1 MIDSKIME
9 TTKSIL
15 KDFGN
20 TYFSDKGTLKRN
32 KVIEDL
38 DAYTPMLMKALLAN
52 QLIHDTYT
60 ESIVIDD
67 KSVELFKLNQFIE
80 MFTYKEYWQDSYT
93 KFENK
98 IGLTAG
104 GKFIDETA
112 DVVLDFPFKD
122 SVLKAGMTKEDQKD
136 TDEPFLHETIAKAE
150 IDQLLEPKIFV
161 NATKYDQENLGG
173 ASTDRFDDDNL
184 IIKGNN
190 LIALHS
196 LKRLYNGKINL
207 IYLDPP
213 YNTGT
218 DSFAYNDKFNHS
230 AWLTFMKNRLEIA
243 RELLTDDGYIFIQTD
258 DNEQAYLKI
267 LMDSI
272 FGKNQYVN
280 TISVLFKNIAG
291 ASGGGEDKRLKKN
304 IEYLTVYAKNRDF
317 SKPFNAVYQYKKIS
331 QLVQEMRDENVS
343 WKYTSVLIN
352 AGIERYVGSTF
363 DGAGNEIKLYKQE
376 NPTIKSINYL
386 MKEEGITEEEA
397 YDKYGKLAFQTAL
410 PQSSIRPRVM
420 DKWRELGLNSNELM
434 SIRYFP
440 RTGKNKGKEYQQFY
454 KGDSFRLF
462 AWLKDVSEEI
472 EGTLYKKD
480 ILGTFWNFVGETK
493 NVNKEGQVEFP
504 NGKKPERLLGKIIE
518 MATEPNNVVLD
529 FFGGSG
535 STIAAALKSGRKFI
549 SIEQLDNQIYLQIE
563 RLNNV
568 ISGSDNNGMSS
579 DVNWQGGGSFVY
591 AELMEKNQGYLKDVQ
606 QAETTKQLE
615 DVVHRMIEGGADFDF
630 RVDVEK
636 VLQDPEYQTMS
647 LADKKQLIVKVIDK
661 NQLYYA
667 YSDMDDRDVQE
678 LMSESDIAFN
688 KSFYGERD
696 L

>member
-20 TYFSDKGTLKRN
+20 TYFSDKGTLNRN

-122 SVLKAGMTKEDQKD
+122 TVLKAGMTKEDQKD

-161 NATKYDQENLGG
+161 NATKYDQKNLDG
-173 ASTDRFDDDNL
+173 ASTDSLDDNNL

-196 LKRLYNGKINL
+196 LHNIYAGKVQL

-213 YNTGT
+213 YNTGK
-218 DSFAYNDKFNHS
+218 DGFAYNDKYNRS
-230 AWLTFMKNRLEIA
+230 SWLTFMFNRLEIA
-243 RELLTDDGYIFIQTD
+243 KKLLSEDGSIFINID
-258 DNEQAYLKI
+258 YHEVHYLKV

-272 FGKNQYVN
+272 FGEQY
-280 TISVLFKNIAG
+280 FKNNIVWNYTGPSGSNKFLPRKHDDILYYGKSENTKYHIQFIKHKSGIHNSGQVFGNKDSSESYKSETEAKGKKLEDWWDDIYSTDRYRKELLNFSGQKPEKLIQRIINIA
-291 ASGGGEDKRLKKN
+291 
-304 IEYLTVYAKNRDF
+304 T
-317 SKPFNAVYQYKKIS
+317 
-331 QLVQEMRDENVS
+331 DEN
-343 WKYTSVLIN
+343 
-352 AGIERYVGSTF
+352 
-363 DGAGNEIKLYKQE
+363 
-376 NPTIKSINYL
+376 
-386 MKEEGITEEEA
+386 
-397 YDKYGKLAFQTAL
+397 
-410 PQSSIRPRVM
+410 
-420 DKWRELGLNSNELM
+420 
-434 SIRYFP
+434 
-440 RTGKNKGKEYQQFY
+440 
-454 KGDSFRLF
+454 
-462 AWLKDVSEEI
+462 
-472 EGTLYKKD
+472 D
-480 ILGTFWNFVGETK
+480 I
-493 NVNKEGQVEFP
+493 
-504 NGKKPERLLGKIIE
+504 
-518 MATEPNNVVLD
+518 VLD
-529 FFGGSG
+529 FFMG
-535 STIAAALKSGRKFI
+535 TATTQAVAMKMNRRFI
-549 SIEQLDNQIYLQIE
+549 GIEQMDYIKTVSVE
-563 RLNNV
+563 RLKKV
-568 ISGSDNNGMSS
+568 IAGEQGGISK

-606 QAETTKQLE
+606 QAETTKELE
-615 DVVHRMIEGGADFDF
+615 DVVQRMIEGGADFDF

-636 VLQDPEYQTMS
+636 VLQDPEYQAMV
-647 LADKKQLIVKVIDK
+647 LPDKKQLIVKVIDK

-678 LMSESDIAFN
+678 LMSDSDIAFN

>member
-9 TTKSIL
+9 ATKSIL
-15 KDFGN
+15 KKFGN

-38 DAYTPMLMKALLAN
+38 DAYTPMLMKSLLAN

-67 KSVELFKLNQFIE
+67 KSVEIFKLNQFIE

-122 SVLKAGMTKEDQKD
+122 TVLKAGMTKEDQKD
-136 TDEPFLHETIAKAE
+136 ADEPFLHETIAKAE

-161 NATKYDQENLGG
+161 NATKYDQENLDG
-173 ASTDRFDDDNL
+173 APVDNFEDNNL

-196 LKRLYNGKINL
+196 LKQQYAGKVKL
-207 IYLDPP
+207 IYLDVP
-213 YNTGT
+213 YNTGN
-218 DSFAYNDKFNHS
+218 DSFGYNDKFNHS
-230 AWLTFMKNRLEIA
+230 AWLTFLKNRLEISYELLSDSGSIFVQLDDHEVKYLGVLLDEIFGRDNFVELITIVNNPRGRDYGGIA
-243 RELLTDDGYIFIQTD
+243 NMHEFLFAYKKSPNTVLNPIVDSQKKFPYKDKFGPYEIRELRNRNTAFNSDNRPNLFYPIFADPNSADENNFYEVSEIESEQFSIEILPKKSSGIQTVWRW
-258 DNEQAYLKI
+258 
-267 LMDSI
+267 
-272 FGKNQYVN
+272 GK
-280 TISVLFKNIAG
+280 
-291 ASGGGEDKRLKKN
+291 
-304 IEYLTVYAKNRDF
+304 AKLSD
-317 SKPFNAVYQYKKIS
+317 
-331 QLVQEMRDENVS
+331 
-343 WKYTSVLIN
+343 
-352 AGIERYVGSTF
+352 
-363 DGAGNEIKLYKQE
+363 
-376 NPTIKSINYL
+376 
-386 MKEEGITEEEA
+386 
-397 YDKYGKLAFQTAL
+397 
-410 PQSSIRPRVM
+410 
-420 DKWRELGLNSNELM
+420 
-434 SIRYFP
+434 
-440 RTGKNKGKEYQQFY
+440 NKGKNVVARPMKDGGWSIQEKYRKNTVMARSVWWDKEVNSERGTIHLKELLGGKF
-454 KGDSFRLF
+454 F
-462 AWLKDVSEEI
+462 AFPKP
-472 EGTLYKKD
+472 EGTLK
-480 ILGTFWNFVGETK
+480 
-493 NVNKEGQVEFP
+493 
-504 NGKKPERLLGKIIE
+504 RIIE
-518 MATEPNNVVLD
+518 IATNKDDLVLD
-529 FFGGSG
+529 FFMGSA
-535 STIAAALKSGRKFI
+535 TTQAVAMKMNRRFI
-549 SIEQLDNQIYLQIE
+549 GIEQMDYIKTVSVE
-563 RLNNV
+563 RLKKV
-568 ISGSDNNGMSS
+568 IAGEQGGISK

-606 QAETTKQLE
+606 HAETTQQLE

-636 VLQDPEYQTMS
+636 VMQDPEYQAMS
-647 LADKKQLIVKVIDK
+647 LADKKQLMVKVIDK

-667 YSDMDDRDVQE
+667 YSDMEDRDVQE

>member
-15 KDFGN
+15 KEFGN

-38 DAYTPMLMKALLAN
+38 DAYTPILMKALLAN

-60 ESIVIDD
+60 ESVVIDD
-67 KSVELFKLNQFIE
+67 KSVEIFKLNQFIE

-122 SVLKAGMTKEDQKD
+122 TVLKAGMTKEDQKD
-136 TDEPFLHETIAKAE
+136 ADEPFLHETIAKAE

-161 NATKYDQENLGG
+161 NATKYDQENLDG
-173 ASTDRFDDDNL
+173 APVDNFEDNNL

-196 LKRLYNGKINL
+196 LKQRYLGKVKM

-213 YNTGT
+213 YYFDETKPA
-218 DSFAYNDKFNHS
+218 DAFKYNSNFKLS
-230 AWLTFMKNRLEIA
+230 TWLIFMKNRLEIA
-243 RELLTDDGYIFIQTD
+243 NELLTDGGVIFISMGED
-258 DNEQAYLKI
+258 GQAHLKL
-267 LMDSI
+267 LMDNI
-272 FGKNQYVN
+272 FGRSNFVQTFIWRNTDNADSLGKKSRSSVEYVHAYEKNKDSSVRWIGKKTENGDAPLLN
-280 TISVLFKNIAG
+280 TGNPVGTLTFKPGII
-291 ASGGGEDKRLKKN
+291 R
-304 IEYLTVYAKNRDF
+304 F
-317 SKPFNAVYQYKKIS
+317 KIS
-331 QLVQEMRDENVS
+331 DGIYPAG
-343 WKYTSVLIN
+343 KYESLEALTDIIV
-352 AGIERYVGSTF
+352 E
-363 DGAGNEIKLYKQE
+363 DGKNSNEIKLRGTFKWGQKNLNNE
-376 NPTIKSINYL
+376 VAKGGDFIIKS
-386 MKEEGITEEEA
+386 
-397 YDKYGKLAFQTAL
+397 DKF
-410 PQSSIRPRVM
+410 
-420 DKWRELGLNSNELM
+420 
-434 SIRYFP
+434 SIRYQKAEGSTMAPEKFVDGP
-440 RTGKNKGKEYQQFY
+440 YLSKIFGVGSNEDAK
-454 KGDSFRLF
+454 SH
-462 AWLKDVSEEI
+462 I
-472 EGTLYKKD
+472 GTLGLD
-480 ILGTFWNFVGETK
+480 FSFS
-493 NVNKEGQVEFP
+493 
-504 NGKKPERLLGKIIE
+504 KPESLIAYFIRAVTQENDIV
-518 MATEPNNVVLD
+518 MD
-529 FFGGSG
+529 FFMGSG
-535 STIAAALKSGRKFI
+535 TTQAAALKMNRRFI
-549 SIEQLDNQIYLQIE
+549 GVEQLDYISDGVE
-563 RLNNV
+563 RLNKALEGEQGG
-568 ISGSDNNGMSS
+568 ISK

-647 LADKKQLIVKVIDK
+647 LADKKQLMVKVIDK

-667 YSDMDDRDVQE
+667 YSDMEDRDVQE
-678 LMSESDIAFN
+678 LMSESDITFN

>member
-15 KDFGN
+15 KEFGD

-60 ESIVIDD
+60 ESVVIDD
-67 KSVELFKLNQFIE
+67 KSVEIFKLNQFIE

-122 SVLKAGMTKEDQKD
+122 TVLKAGMTKEDQKD
-136 TDEPFLHETIAKAE
+136 ADEPFLHETIAKAE

-161 NATKYDQENLGG
+161 NATKYDQNGEHKTSNY
-173 ASTDRFDDDNL
+173 SNHDNL

-196 LKRLYNGKINL
+196 LKERYAGKINL

-218 DSFAYNDKFNHS
+218 DSFAYNDRFNQS
-230 AWLTFMKNRLEIA
+230 AWLTFMKNRLNIA
-243 RELLTDDGYIFIQTD
+243 RDLLTEDGYIFIQTD

-267 LMDSI
+267 LMDTI

-304 IEYLTVYAKNRDF
+304 IEYITIYSKNREL
-317 SKPFNAVYQYKKIS
+317 SRPFNSVYQYKKVS
-331 QLVQEMRDENVS
+331 QLVQEMREAGVS
-343 WKYTSVLIN
+343 WKYTSILVD
-352 AGIERYVGSTF
+352 AGIEKYIGSTI
-363 DGAGNEIKLYKQE
+363 DGGGNEIKLYKRE
-376 NPTIKSINYL
+376 HPIIKSINAL
-386 MKEEGITEEEA
+386 MKEEGLTEEQA
-397 YDKYGKLAFQTAL
+397 YDKYGKFAFQTAM

-420 DKWRELGLNSNELM
+420 EKWRNLGLNSNELM
-434 SIRYFP
+434 SIRYVP
-440 RTGKNKGKEYQQFY
+440 RTGKNKGQEYQQFY

-472 EGTLYKKD
+472 DGTLYKKD
-480 ILGTFWNFVGETK
+480 VLGTFWNFVGETK

-504 NGKKPERLLGKIIE
+504 NGKKPERLIGRIIE
-518 MATEPNNVVLD
+518 MATEPNNLVLD

-535 STIAAALKSGRKFI
+535 STAAATLKSGRRFI
-549 SIEQLDNQIYLQIE
+549 SIEQMDSQIYLQLK

-568 ISGSDNNGMSS
+568 MSGSDNSGLSS
-579 DVNWQGGGSFVY
+579 DVDWHGGGSFVY

-606 QAETTKQLE
+606 HAETTKQLE
-615 DVVHRMIEGGADFDF
+615 NVVNRMIAGGADFDF

-636 VLQDPEYQTMS
+636 VMRDPEYQAMS
-647 LADKKQLIVKVIDK
+647 LADKKQLMVKVIDK

-667 YSDMDDRDVQE
+667 YSDMEDLDVQE

>member
-15 KDFGN
+15 KEFGN

-60 ESIVIDD
+60 ESVVIDD
-67 KSVELFKLNQFIE
+67 KSVEIFKLNQFIE

-122 SVLKAGMTKEDQKD
+122 TVLKAGMTKEDQKD
-136 TDEPFLHETIAKAE
+136 ADEPFLHETIAKAE

-161 NATKYDQENLGG
+161 NATKYDQENLDGT
-173 ASTDRFDDDNL
+173 SVDNFDDDNL

-196 LKRLYNGKINL
+196 LKERYAGKVKL

-213 YNTGT
+213 YNTRG
-218 DSFAYNDKFNHS
+218 DSFLYNDRFS
-230 AWLTFMKNRLEIA
+230 ETSWLTFIKNRLEIA
-243 RELLTDDGYIFIQTD
+243 YSLLSNDGIIFIQSD
-258 DNEQAYLKI
+258 DNEQAYLK
-267 LMDSI
+267 LLTANI
-272 FGKNQYVN
+272 FGNDNFVATIPVISNLKGNQDQYG
-280 TISVLFKNIAG
+280 FAG
-291 ASGGGEDKRLKKN
+291 TH
-304 IEYLTVYAKNRDF
+304 EYLTVFTKD
-317 SKPFNAVYQYKKIS
+317 KKITQFNNLIIDDEELNDWLEDEVGYYKKGANLKATGVNAPRNKRPNLYFPVYIQPDTLSIS
-331 QLVQEMRDENVS
+331 LKEKQGYINVLPITDGQDMS
-343 WKYTSVLIN
+343 WRWQKDTMQRLIN
-352 AGIERYVGSTF
+352 DIIVIP
-363 DGAGNEIKLYKQE
+363 N
-376 NPTIKSINYL
+376 
-386 MKEEGITEEEA
+386 
-397 YDKYGKLAFQTAL
+397 DKGF
-410 PQSSIRPRVM
+410 S
-420 DKWRELGLNSNELM
+420 
-434 SIRYFP
+434 
-440 RTGKNKGKEYQQFY
+440 
-454 KGDSFRLF
+454 
-462 AWLKDVSEEI
+462 
-472 EGTLYKKD
+472 LYKKQRPELGDLPSKKPKSIFYKPEYSSGNGTNQIKKLFNNKIFSFPKPEQLISD
-480 ILGTFWNFVGETK
+480 ILQIGSNENDT
-493 NVNKEGQVEFP
+493 
-504 NGKKPERLLGKIIE
+504 I
-518 MATEPNNVVLD
+518 LD
-529 FFGGSG
+529 FFMGSA
-535 STIAAALKSGRKFI
+535 TTQAVAMKMNRRFI
-549 SIEQLDNQIYLQIE
+549 GIEQMDYIKTVSIE
-563 RLNNV
+563 RLKKV
-568 ISGSDNNGMSS
+568 IAGEQGGISK

-606 QAETTKQLE
+606 HAETTKQLE
-615 DVVHRMIEGGADFDF
+615 NVVNRMIAGGADFDF

-636 VLQDPEYQTMS
+636 VMQDPEYQAMS
-647 LADKKQLIVKVIDK
+647 LADKKQLMVKVIDK

-667 YSDMDDRDVQE
+667 YSDMEDRDVQE

>member
-1 MIDSKIME
+1 ME

-67 KSVELFKLNQFIE
+67 NSVEIFKLNQFIE

-104 GKFIDETA
+104 SKFIDETA

-122 SVLKAGMTKEDQKD
+122 TVLKAGMTKEDQKD
-136 TDEPFLHETIAKAE
+136 ADEPFLHETIAKTE
-150 IDQLLEPKIFV
+150 IDELLEPKIFV
-161 NATKYDQENLGG
+161 NATKYDQEHLDGETVDGFN
-173 ASTDRFDDDNL
+173 DENL

-196 LKRLYNGKINL
+196 LKELYAGKVKF

-213 YNTGT
+213 YNTGN
-218 DSFAYNDKFNHS
+218 DGFNYNDKFNHS
-230 AWLTFMKNRLEIA
+230 SWLTFITNRLVIA
-243 RELLTDDGYIFIQTD
+243 KELLKRDGVIVVQAD

-267 LMDSI
+267 LMDEI
-272 FGKNQYVN
+272 FGVENFQG
-280 TISVLFKNIAG
+280 TIINIVKTEGRRYGNIAKSHEYG
-291 ASGGGEDKRLKKN
+291 LVYSADFEHVNMYEMEITGKKFQYKDKNGGFDIKDIRNQNTAAFNSSNRPNLRYPFYVDEDTKNEYGFMKVSTEPFEKSTEVWATTVEGRESVWRWGKSKARENLEVLVARKSGDGTIRIYQKKYSSTTMPKSFWNETAFLSITGTHELDKMFSGKIFSFPKPEGYLKRM
-304 IEYLTVYAKNRDF
+304 IEIS
-317 SKPFNAVYQYKKIS
+317 SKPND
-331 QLVQEMRDENVS
+331 L
-343 WKYTSVLIN
+343 
-352 AGIERYVGSTF
+352 
-363 DGAGNEIKLYKQE
+363 
-376 NPTIKSINYL
+376 
-386 MKEEGITEEEA
+386 
-397 YDKYGKLAFQTAL
+397 
-410 PQSSIRPRVM
+410 
-420 DKWRELGLNSNELM
+420 
-434 SIRYFP
+434 
-440 RTGKNKGKEYQQFY
+440 
-454 KGDSFRLF
+454 
-462 AWLKDVSEEI
+462 
-472 EGTLYKKD
+472 
-480 ILGTFWNFVGETK
+480 
-493 NVNKEGQVEFP
+493 
-504 NGKKPERLLGKIIE
+504 
-518 MATEPNNVVLD
+518 VLD
-529 FFGGSG
+529 FFMGSA
-535 STIAAALKSGRKFI
+535 TTQAVAMKMNRRFI
-549 SIEQLDNQIYLQIE
+549 GIEQLDYIKTVSVE
-563 RLNNV
+563 RLKKV
-568 ISGSDNNGMSS
+568 IAGEQGGISK

-615 DVVHRMIEGGADFDF
+615 DVVNRMIEGGADFDF

-636 VLQDPEYQTMS
+636 VLQDPEYQAMA
-647 LADKKQLIVKVIDK
+647 LDDKKQLMVKVIDK

-667 YSDMDDRDVQE
+667 YSEMEDRDVQD

>member
-1 MIDSKIME
+1 MLDSKIME

-67 KSVELFKLNQFIE
+67 KSVEVFKLNQFIE

-122 SVLKAGMTKEDQKD
+122 TVLKAGMTKEDQKD
-136 TDEPFLHETIAKAE
+136 TDEPFLHETIAKTE

-161 NATKYDQENLGG
+161 NATKYDQENLYGEPV
-173 ASTDRFDDDNL
+173 DNFEDNNL

-196 LKRLYNGKINL
+196 LKQRYLGKVKM

-213 YNTGT
+213 YYFDETKPA
-218 DSFAYNDKFNHS
+218 DAFKYNSNFKLS
-230 AWLTFMKNRLEIA
+230 TWLIFMKNRLEIA
-243 RELLTDDGYIFIQTD
+243 NELLTDGGVIFISMGED
-258 DNEQAYLKI
+258 GQAHLKL
-267 LMDSI
+267 LMDNI
-272 FGKNQYVN
+272 FGRSNFVQTFIWRNTDNADSLGKKSRSSVEYVHAYEKNKDSSVRWIGKKTENGDAPLLN
-280 TISVLFKNIAG
+280 TGNPVGTLTFKPGII
-291 ASGGGEDKRLKKN
+291 R
-304 IEYLTVYAKNRDF
+304 F
-317 SKPFNAVYQYKKIS
+317 KIS
-331 QLVQEMRDENVS
+331 DGIYPAG
-343 WKYTSVLIN
+343 KYESLEALTDIIV
-352 AGIERYVGSTF
+352 E
-363 DGAGNEIKLYKQE
+363 DGKNSNEIKLRGTFKWGQKNLNNE
-376 NPTIKSINYL
+376 VAKGGDFIIKS
-386 MKEEGITEEEA
+386 
-397 YDKYGKLAFQTAL
+397 DKF
-410 PQSSIRPRVM
+410 
-420 DKWRELGLNSNELM
+420 
-434 SIRYFP
+434 SIRYQKAEGSIMAPEKFVDGP
-440 RTGKNKGKEYQQFY
+440 YLSKIFGVGSNEDAK
-454 KGDSFRLF
+454 SH
-462 AWLKDVSEEI
+462 I
-472 EGTLYKKD
+472 GTLGLD
-480 ILGTFWNFVGETK
+480 FSFS
-493 NVNKEGQVEFP
+493 
-504 NGKKPERLLGKIIE
+504 KPESLIAYFIRAVTQENDIV
-518 MATEPNNVVLD
+518 MD
-529 FFGGSG
+529 FFMGAG
-535 STIAAALKSGRKFI
+535 TTQAAALKMNRRFI
-549 SIEQLDNQIYLQIE
+549 GIEQMDYIKTVSVE
-563 RLNNV
+563 RLKKV
-568 ISGSDNNGMSS
+568 IAGEQGGISK

-606 QAETTKQLE
+606 QAETTKQLDE
-615 DVVHRMIEGGADFDF
+615 VVNRMIAGGADFDF

-636 VLQDPEYQTMS
+636 VLQDPEYQAMV

-667 YSDMDDRDVQE
+667 YSDMDDHNVQE
-678 LMSESDIAFN
+678 LMSDSDIAFN

>member
-15 KDFGN
+15 KEFGN

-60 ESIVIDD
+60 ESIVVEE
-67 KSVELFKLNQFIE
+67 KSVEIFKLNQFIE

-98 IGLTAG
+98 IGLTTG
-104 GKFIDETA
+104 GKFIDESA

-122 SVLKAGMTKEDQKD
+122 TVLKAGMTKEDQKD

-161 NATKYDQENLGG
+161 NATKYDQENLDGIPVD
-173 ASTDRFDDDNL
+173 TFDDENL

-190 LIALHS
+190 LVVLSS
-196 LKRLYNGKINL
+196 LQKNYAGKVNL

-213 YNTGT
+213 FNTEN
-218 DSFAYNDKFNHS
+218 DSFQYNDRFTRS
-230 AWLTFMKNRLEIA
+230 AWLTFMKNRLEVA
-243 RELLTDDGYIFIQTD
+243 RDLLSDNGSIFVQLDEHESHYLKVLMDQIFGEENFMNEIIWRYRTYVGQVKDYFPKKHDVIFWYKKKNRPSFNVTNVGNFEDTPDFKRWREYLNENGEIIYPNYPETDSRFL
-258 DNEQAYLKI
+258 AYLK
-267 LMDSI
+267 
-272 FGKNQYVN
+272 KYVKQYGDPKPGDIIYRNRGYIVDDVWED
-280 TISVLFKNIAG
+280 IIAL
-291 ASGGGEDKRLKKN
+291 D
-304 IEYLTVYAKNRDF
+304 AKNKTERIEEF
-317 SKPFNAVYQYKKIS
+317 S
-331 QLVQEMRDENVS
+331 
-343 WKYTSVLIN
+343 
-352 AGIERYVGSTF
+352 GS
-363 DGAGNEIKLYKQE
+363 
-376 NPTIKSINYL
+376 
-386 MKEEGITEEEA
+386 
-397 YDKYGKLAFQTAL
+397 
-410 PQSSIRPRVM
+410 
-420 DKWRELGLNSNELM
+420 
-434 SIRYFP
+434 
-440 RTGKNKGKEYQQFY
+440 
-454 KGDSFRLF
+454 
-462 AWLKDVSEEI
+462 
-472 EGTLYKKD
+472 
-480 ILGTFWNFVGETK
+480 
-493 NVNKEGQVEFP
+493 GQ
-504 NGKKPERLLGKIIE
+504 KPEALMQRIISSV
-518 MATEPNNVVLD
+518 TKPGDLVLD

-535 STIAAALKSGRKFI
+535 TTAATAWKMGRRFI
-549 SIEQLDNQIYLQIE
+549 SIEQIDNQIE
-563 RLNNV
+563 VEMKRFDAV
-568 ISGSDNNGMSS
+568 IKSDQGGISK

-606 QAETTKQLE
+606 HAETTKQLE
-615 DVVHRMIEGGADFDF
+615 DVVNRMIEGGADLDF

-636 VLQDPEYQTMS
+636 VMQDPEYQTMS
-647 LADKKQLIVKVIDK
+647 LADKKQLMVKVIDK

-667 YSDMDDRDVQE
+667 YSEMEDRDVQE

>member
-1 MIDSKIME
+1 MIDSKVME

-60 ESIVIDD
+60 ESILIDD

-122 SVLKAGMTKEDQKD
+122 TVLKAGMTKEDQKD
-136 TDEPFLHETIAKAE
+136 ADEPFLHETIAKAE

-161 NATKYDQENLGG
+161 NATKYDQENLDG
-173 ASTDRFDDDNL
+173 APVDTFEDNNL

-190 LIALHS
+190 LIALNS
-196 LKRLYNGKINL
+196 LKKRYTGCVKL
-207 IYLDPP
+207 IYLDVP
-213 YNTGT
+213 YFFKKTISE
-218 DSFAYNDKFNHS
+218 DAFKYNSNFHLS
-230 AWLTFMKNRLEIA
+230 AWLTFLKNRLEIA
-243 RELLTDDGYIFIQTD
+243 KELLSEKGSIWINISEDGMH
-258 DNEQAYLKI
+258 YLKI
-267 LMDSI
+267 LADSVFTNDKFVGTI
-272 FGKNQYVN
+272 PRKTRNGKSDVPYNLSQDFDWILVYTAGFENDEIIGRQVKRQYLETEDFPN
-280 TISVLFKNIAG
+280 RPWRKADITKQTTI
-291 ASGGGEDKRLKKN
+291 
-304 IEYLTVYAKNRDF
+304 
-317 SKPFNAVYQYKKIS
+317 Q
-331 QLVQEMRDENVS
+331 Q
-343 WKYTSVLIN
+343 
-352 AGIERYVGSTF
+352 
-363 DGAGNEIKLYKQE
+363 
-376 NPTIKSINYL
+376 
-386 MKEEGITEEEA
+386 
-397 YDKYGKLAFQTAL
+397 
-410 PQSSIRPRVM
+410 RP
-420 DKWRELGLNSNELM
+420 NSNFTM
-434 SIRYFP
+434 INP
-440 RTGKNKGKEYQQFY
+440 KTGKEYPVNPKRSWAVAKDTFQEWYENGGIGFPDDY
-454 KGDSFRLF
+454 DFMSGDRPFRRIFKDEDDDKNKSSAVYSDFL
-462 AWLKDVSEEI
+462 LK
-472 EGTLYKKD
+472 LYSGK
-480 ILGTFWNFVGETK
+480 T
-493 NVNKEGQVEFP
+493 VNKLGNDQIDNLFERNDFDYA
-504 NGKKPERLLGKIIE
+504 KPEELLSEIMKVTT
-518 MATEPNNVVLD
+518 TEHDMVLD
-529 FFGGSG
+529 FFMGSA
-535 STIAAALKSGRKFI
+535 TTQAVAMKMKRRFI
-549 SIEQLDNQIYLQIE
+549 GIEQMDYIKTVSVE
-563 RLNNV
+563 RLKKV
-568 ISGSDNNGMSS
+568 IAGEQGGISK

-615 DVVHRMIEGGADFDF
+615 DVVNRMIEGGADFDF

-636 VLQDPEYQTMS
+636 VLQNPEYQAMS

-667 YSDMDDRDVQE
+667 YSDMDDYNVQE
-678 LMSESDIAFN
+678 LMADSDIAFN

-696 L
+696 M

>member
-122 SVLKAGMTKEDQKD
+122 TVLKAGMTKEDQKD
-136 TDEPFLHETIAKAE
+136 ADEPFLHETIAKAE

-161 NATKYDQENLGG
+161 NATKYDQENLNGV
-173 ASTDRFDDDNL
+173 STDNFDNDNL

-196 LKRLYNGKINL
+196 LKNRYAGTVKSIF
-207 IYLDPP
+207 IDPP
-213 YNTGT
+213 YFFETT
-218 DSFAYNDKFNHS
+218 KPADTYTYNSNFKLS
-230 AWLTFMKNRLEIA
+230 GWLTFVQNRIKIA
-243 RELLTDDGYIFIQTD
+243 HELLAENGTLFLTMSDEGAHYI
-258 DNEQAYLKI
+258 KI

-272 FGKNQYVN
+272 FNSQNFIADVTWESRKSISSDALISIN
-280 TISVLFKNIAG
+280 TNHVL
-291 ASGGGEDKRLKKN
+291 
-304 IEYLTVYAKNRDF
+304 VYAKNLSQIRKNDFRLALDIDTFKNDDEDGRGKYRLEPFDAPNFRANLQYEIITPSGRHVLPANGRHWRTEKSTYEKLLSENKIYFGKDGNAKPSLKAYYSEVAEAGKGKTASTIWRDNNSIIWDDAGTNTKATQHQVELF
-317 SKPFNAVYQYKKIS
+317 S
-331 QLVQEMRDENVS
+331 ENVF
-343 WKYTSVLIN
+343 T
-352 AGIERYVGSTF
+352 
-363 DGAGNEIKLYKQE
+363 
-376 NPTIKSINYL
+376 NP
-386 MKEEGITEEEA
+386 
-397 YDKYGKLAFQTAL
+397 
-410 PQSSIRPRVM
+410 
-420 DKWRELGLNSNELM
+420 
-434 SIRYFP
+434 
-440 RTGKNKGKEYQQFY
+440 
-454 KGDSFRLF
+454 
-462 AWLKDVSEEI
+462 
-472 EGTLYKKD
+472 
-480 ILGTFWNFVGETK
+480 
-493 NVNKEGQVEFP
+493 
-504 NGKKPERLLGKIIE
+504 KPEQLIKRILEISTNENDL
-518 MATEPNNVVLD
+518 VLD
-529 FFGGSG
+529 FFMGSA
-535 STIAAALKSGRKFI
+535 TTQAVAMKMNRRFI
-549 SIEQLDNQIYLQIE
+549 GIEQMDYIKTVSVE
-563 RLNNV
+563 RLKKV
-568 ISGSDNNGMSS
+568 IAGEQGGISK

-606 QAETTKQLE
+606 QAETTKELE

-636 VLQDPEYQTMS
+636 VLQDPEYQAMV

-678 LMSESDIAFN
+678 LMSDSDIAFN

>member
-15 KDFGN
+15 KEFGN

-38 DAYTPMLMKALLAN
+38 DAYTPILMKALLAN

-60 ESIVIDD
+60 ESVVIDD
-67 KSVELFKLNQFIE
+67 KSVEIFKLNQFIE

-122 SVLKAGMTKEDQKD
+122 TVLKAGMTKEDQKD
-136 TDEPFLHETIAKAE
+136 ADEPFLHETIAKAE

-161 NATKYDQENLGG
+161 NATKYDQENLDG
-173 ASTDRFDDDNL
+173 APVDNFEDNNL

-196 LKRLYNGKINL
+196 LKQRYLGKVKM

-213 YNTGT
+213 YYFDETKPA
-218 DSFAYNDKFNHS
+218 DAFKYNSNFKLS
-230 AWLTFMKNRLEIA
+230 TWLIFMKNRLEIA
-243 RELLTDDGYIFIQTD
+243 NELLTDGGVIFISMGED
-258 DNEQAYLKI
+258 GQAHLKL
-267 LMDSI
+267 LMDNI
-272 FGKNQYVN
+272 FGRSNFVQTFIWRNTDNADSLGKKSRSSVEYVHAYEKNKDSSVRWIGKKTENGDAPLLN
-280 TISVLFKNIAG
+280 TGNPVGTLTFKPGII
-291 ASGGGEDKRLKKN
+291 R
-304 IEYLTVYAKNRDF
+304 F
-317 SKPFNAVYQYKKIS
+317 KIS
-331 QLVQEMRDENVS
+331 DGIYPAG
-343 WKYTSVLIN
+343 KYESLEALTDIIV
-352 AGIERYVGSTF
+352 E
-363 DGAGNEIKLYKQE
+363 DGKNSNEIKLRGTFKWGQKNLNNE
-376 NPTIKSINYL
+376 VAKGGDFIIKS
-386 MKEEGITEEEA
+386 
-397 YDKYGKLAFQTAL
+397 DKF
-410 PQSSIRPRVM
+410 
-420 DKWRELGLNSNELM
+420 
-434 SIRYFP
+434 SIRYQKAEGSTMAPEKFVDGP
-440 RTGKNKGKEYQQFY
+440 YLSKIFGVGSNEDAK
-454 KGDSFRLF
+454 SH
-462 AWLKDVSEEI
+462 I
-472 EGTLYKKD
+472 GTLGLD
-480 ILGTFWNFVGETK
+480 FSFS
-493 NVNKEGQVEFP
+493 
-504 NGKKPERLLGKIIE
+504 KPESLIAYFIRAVTQENDIV
-518 MATEPNNVVLD
+518 MD
-529 FFGGSG
+529 FFMGSG
-535 STIAAALKSGRKFI
+535 TTQAAALKMNRRFI
-549 SIEQLDNQIYLQIE
+549 GVEQLDYISDGVE
-563 RLNNV
+563 RLNKALEGEQGG
-568 ISGSDNNGMSS
+568 ISK

-636 VLQDPEYQTMS
+636 VMQDPEYQTMS
-647 LADKKQLIVKVIDK
+647 LADKKQLMVKVIDK

-667 YSDMDDRDVQE
+667 YSDMEDRDVQE

>member
-60 ESIVIDD
+60 ESIVIND

-122 SVLKAGMTKEDQKD
+122 TVLKAGMTKEDQQEA
-136 TDEPFLHETIAKAE
+136 DEPFLHETIAKAE

-161 NATKYDQENLGG
+161 NATKYDQENLSG
-173 ASTDRFDDDNL
+173 ASTDKFDDDNL

-190 LIALHS
+190 LIALNS
-196 LKRLYNGKINL
+196 LKNNYAGKIKL

-213 YNTGT
+213 YNTGS
-218 DSFAYNDKFNHS
+218 DSFDYNDDFNKS
-230 AWLTFMKNRLEIA
+230 AWMTFMKNRLEIA
-243 RELLTDDGYIFIQTD
+243 KILLSEQGVIFVSIDRNQFAELKVLMDEIFNNQYLGTIINLSTPNGRDYGSFAQTHDYIHVFSKKIQSAKTYSLDISEDKFKQEDDISKYYFHPLFNSNSAFDNINRPNLFYPFYASEDGDLSLVKDAQHEVEIYPPKSQTD
-258 DNEQAYLKI
+258 GTQFVWRWGREKALKNMATELVAQKKADGTWRVAQKMRPQKQIPRTVWQDPAYSNRRGTEEIQALFGEKIFSFPKPENLLKKIIEISTKEGDILLDFHMGSATTQAVAMKMNRRFIGIEQ
-267 LMDSI
+267 MDYI
-272 FGKNQYVN
+272 KTV
-280 TISVLFKNIAG
+280 SV
-291 ASGGGEDKRLKKN
+291 ERLKKV
-304 IEYLTVYAKNRDF
+304 IAGEQGGI
-317 SKPFNAVYQYKKIS
+317 SK
-331 QLVQEMRDENVS
+331 
-343 WKYTSVLIN
+343 
-352 AGIERYVGSTF
+352 
-363 DGAGNEIKLYKQE
+363 
-376 NPTIKSINYL
+376 
-386 MKEEGITEEEA
+386 
-397 YDKYGKLAFQTAL
+397 
-410 PQSSIRPRVM
+410 
-420 DKWRELGLNSNELM
+420 
-434 SIRYFP
+434 
-440 RTGKNKGKEYQQFY
+440 
-454 KGDSFRLF
+454 
-462 AWLKDVSEEI
+462 
-472 EGTLYKKD
+472 
-480 ILGTFWNFVGETK
+480 
-493 NVNKEGQVEFP
+493 
-504 NGKKPERLLGKIIE
+504 
-518 MATEPNNVVLD
+518 
-529 FFGGSG
+529 
-535 STIAAALKSGRKFI
+535 
-549 SIEQLDNQIYLQIE
+549 
-563 RLNNV
+563 
-568 ISGSDNNGMSS
+568 

-615 DVVHRMIEGGADFDF
+615 DVVNRMIEGGADFDF

-636 VLQDPEYQTMS
+636 VLQDPEYQSMA

-667 YSDMDDRDVQE
+667 YSDMDDHNVQE
-678 LMSESDIAFN
+678 LMSDSDIAFN

>member
-67 KSVELFKLNQFIE
+67 NSVEIFKLNQFIE

-104 GKFIDETA
+104 GKFIDESA

-122 SVLKAGMTKEDQKD
+122 TVLKAGMTKEDQKD
-136 TDEPFLHETIAKAE
+136 ADEPFLHETIAKAE

-161 NATKYDQENLGG
+161 HATKYDQENLDG
-173 ASTDRFDDDNL
+173 TPVDTFDSENL

-196 LKRLYNGKINL
+196 LKERYAGKVKL

-213 YNTGT
+213 YNTT
-218 DSFAYNDKFNHS
+218 KDFDYNDHFSHS
-230 AWLTFMKNRLEIA
+230 AWLTFIKSRFEIA
-243 RELLTDDGYIFIQTD
+243 WELLSDEGTIWISID
-258 DNEQAYLKI
+258 DNESHYLKV
-267 LMDSI
+267 LADSI
-272 FGKNQYVN
+272 FGRKNFLNEIIWQRAYAPVN
-280 TISVLFKNIAG
+280 
-291 ASGGGEDKRLKKN
+291 LKKTFSRSHDY
-304 IEYLTVYAKNRDF
+304 IQVYAKNNSSDKELNKLPRNREANARYQNVDNDPRGPWKSSDF
-317 SKPFNAVYQYKKIS
+317 SVGPAVAANIYEITTPSGRKVLPPSGRSWVFSEQKTAELIADNRVWFGKDGNSTPAYKRFLSEVRTGVVPQTLWTYQEVGHNQEAKQDLKK
-331 QLVQEMRDENVS
+331 L
-343 WKYTSVLIN
+343 
-352 AGIERYVGSTF
+352 F
-363 DGAGNEIKLYKQE
+363 DG
-376 NPTIKSINYL
+376 KSV
-386 MKEEGITEEEA
+386 
-397 YDKYGKLAFQTAL
+397 F
-410 PQSSIRPRVM
+410 
-420 DKWRELGLNSNELM
+420 
-434 SIRYFP
+434 
-440 RTGKNKGKEYQQFY
+440 
-454 KGDSFRLF
+454 
-462 AWLKDVSEEI
+462 
-472 EGTLYKKD
+472 GT
-480 ILGTFWNFVGETK
+480 
-493 NVNKEGQVEFP
+493 P
-504 NGKKPERLLGKIIE
+504 KPERLLQRILTIGSNENDLI
-518 MATEPNNVVLD
+518 LD
-529 FFGGSG
+529 FFMGSA
-535 STIAAALKSGRKFI
+535 TTQAVAMKMNRRFI
-549 SIEQLDNQIYLQIE
+549 GIEQMDYIKTVSVE
-563 RLNNV
+563 RLKKV
-568 ISGSDNNGMSS
+568 IAGEQGGISK

-606 QAETTKQLE
+606 HAETTKQLE
-615 DVVHRMIEGGADFDF
+615 DVVNRMIAGGADLDF

-636 VLQDPEYQTMS
+636 VMQDPEYQTMS
-647 LADKKQLIVKVIDK
+647 LADKKQLMVKVIDK
-661 NQLYYA
+661 NQLYYT
-667 YSDMDDRDVQE
+667 YSDMEDRDVQE

>member
-1 MIDSKIME
+1 MLDSKIME

-122 SVLKAGMTKEDQKD
+122 TVLKAGMTKEDQKEA
-136 TDEPFLHETIAKAE
+136 DEPFLHETIAKAE

-161 NATKYDQENLGG
+161 NATKYDQENLDGT
-173 ASTDRFDDDNL
+173 SVDNFDDDNL

-196 LKRLYNGKINL
+196 LKEKYAGAVKL

-213 YNTGT
+213 YNTGK
-218 DSFAYNDKFNHS
+218 DFGYNDKFNHS
-230 AWLTFMKNRLEIA
+230 AWLTFIKSRLQIA
-243 RELLTDDGYIFIQTD
+243 WELLSDNGTIWISID
-258 DNEQAYLKI
+258 DNESHYIKVLS
-267 LMDSI
+267 DSI
-272 FGKNQYVN
+272 FGRQNFINEIVWQRAYAPVN
-280 TISVLFKNIAG
+280 
-291 ASGGGEDKRLKKN
+291 LKKTFSRSHDY
-304 IEYLTVYAKNRDF
+304 IEVYAKNNSSEKELNKLPRSTESDNRYKNPDNDPRGPWKTSDF
-317 SKPFNAVYQYKKIS
+317 SVGPAIEKNIYEITTPSGRKVLPPSGRSWLLSPKRYADYIADNRIWFGKNGDNIPSTKRFLSEVKNGIIAQTLWTYEEVGHNQEAKKEIKM
-331 QLVQEMRDENVS
+331 L
-343 WKYTSVLIN
+343 
-352 AGIERYVGSTF
+352 F
-363 DGAGNEIKLYKQE
+363 DG
-376 NPTIKSINYL
+376 TS
-386 MKEEGITEEEA
+386 
-397 YDKYGKLAFQTAL
+397 AF
-410 PQSSIRPRVM
+410 
-420 DKWRELGLNSNELM
+420 
-434 SIRYFP
+434 
-440 RTGKNKGKEYQQFY
+440 
-454 KGDSFRLF
+454 
-462 AWLKDVSEEI
+462 
-472 EGTLYKKD
+472 GT
-480 ILGTFWNFVGETK
+480 
-493 NVNKEGQVEFP
+493 P
-504 NGKKPERLLGKIIE
+504 KPERLLQRILTIGSNESDI
-518 MATEPNNVVLD
+518 VLD
-529 FFGGSG
+529 FFMGSA
-535 STIAAALKSGRKFI
+535 TTQAVTMKMNRRFI
-549 SIEQLDNQIYLQIE
+549 GIEQMDYIKTVSVE
-563 RLNNV
+563 RLKKV
-568 ISGSDNNGMSS
+568 IAGEQGGISK

-606 QAETTKQLE
+606 QAETTKQLDE
-615 DVVHRMIEGGADFDF
+615 VVNRMIAGGADFDF

-636 VLQDPEYQTMS
+636 VLQDPEYQAMS
-647 LADKKQLIVKVIDK
+647 LSDKKQLIVKVIDK

-667 YSDMDDRDVQE
+667 YSDMDDHNVQE
-678 LMSESDIAFN
+678 LMSDSDIAFN

>member
-15 KDFGN
+15 KEFGN

-60 ESIVIDD
+60 ESVVIDD
-67 KSVELFKLNQFIE
+67 KSVEIFKLNQFIE

-98 IGLTAG
+98 IGLSAG

-122 SVLKAGMTKEDQKD
+122 TVLKAGMTKEDQKD
-136 TDEPFLHETIAKAE
+136 ADEPFLHETIAKAE

-161 NATKYDQENLGG
+161 NATKYDQENLDGT
-173 ASTDRFDDDNL
+173 SVDNFDATNL

-190 LIALHS
+190 LIALNS
-196 LKRLYNGKINL
+196 LKDNYAGKIKL

-213 YNTGT
+213 YNTGK
-218 DSFAYNDKFNHS
+218 DFGYNDNFNHS
-230 AWLTFMKNRLEIA
+230 SWMTFMVNRLEIA
-243 RELLTDDGYIFIQTD
+243 KTLLADDGSIWVNID
-258 DNEQAYLKI
+258 DDEQAYLKV
-267 LMDSI
+267 LMDSV
-272 FGKNQYVN
+272 FGRENFLANIIWKKKYSAQNDARYFSDMHDFII
-280 TISVLFKNIAG
+280 TYAKNIDRFKINGLPRTDEMNARYKNPDNDPRGPWKSGDLSVRTYNAKADYSITTPSGRVVNPPAG
-291 ASGGGEDKRLKKN
+291 RSWRTSKDNFEKLVSENRIWFGELGENVPSIKRFLTDVKQTVTPQTIWDYTEVGHNQAATQNLNKLFGGNVFSTPKPEALLQRILTLGSNQDDLILDFFMGSATTQAVAMKMNRRFIGIEQMDYIKTVSVERLKK
-304 IEYLTVYAKNRDF
+304 V
-317 SKPFNAVYQYKKIS
+317 
-331 QLVQEMRDENVS
+331 
-343 WKYTSVLIN
+343 
-352 AGIERYVGSTF
+352 
-363 DGAGNEIKLYKQE
+363 
-376 NPTIKSINYL
+376 
-386 MKEEGITEEEA
+386 
-397 YDKYGKLAFQTAL
+397 
-410 PQSSIRPRVM
+410 
-420 DKWRELGLNSNELM
+420 
-434 SIRYFP
+434 
-440 RTGKNKGKEYQQFY
+440 
-454 KGDSFRLF
+454 
-462 AWLKDVSEEI
+462 I
-472 EGTLYKKD
+472 EG
-480 ILGTFWNFVGETK
+480 E
-493 NVNKEGQVEFP
+493 Q
-504 NGKKPERLLGKIIE
+504 
-518 MATEPNNVVLD
+518 
-529 FFGGSG
+529 GG
-535 STIAAALKSGRKFI
+535 I
-549 SIEQLDNQIYLQIE
+549 SK
-563 RLNNV
+563 
-568 ISGSDNNGMSS
+568 

-606 QAETTKQLE
+606 QAETTKQLD

-636 VLQDPEYQTMS
+636 VLQDPEYQAMELT
-647 LADKKQLIVKVIDK
+647 DKKQLMVKVIDK

-667 YSDMDDRDVQE
+667 YSDMEDRDVQE

>member
-20 TYFSDKGTLKRN
+20 TYFSDKGTLRRN

-67 KSVELFKLNQFIE
+67 KNVELFKLNQFIE

-122 SVLKAGMTKEDQKD
+122 TVLKAGMTKEDQKD
-136 TDEPFLHETIAKAE
+136 ANEPFLHETIARSE

-161 NATKYDQENLGG
+161 NVTKYDQESLDG
-173 ASTDRFDDDNL
+173 ASTDNFDDDNL

-196 LKRLYNGKINL
+196 LKNRFSGKIKT
-207 IYLDPP
+207 IYIDPP
-213 YNTGT
+213 YYFEANKKEDT
-218 DSFAYNDKFNHS
+218 FKYNSNFKLS
-230 AWLTFMKNRLEIA
+230 TWLVFMKNRLEVARDLLSPDGAIFVQISDDGVAEVHRLLKEIFNKSDENNFINKITVKTKSPSGFASVNAGVFETAEYILAFAKNKKQWTYNQQFVEASYDENYKFYIPNKEESYKNWNILNLFDFIAEKQGFTNKRTAIKELGRAAFHEMVAGFALENKDKVFRYTAIGNNAGADIVIA
-243 RELLTDDGYIFIQTD
+243 RDTSKKSPDDIISMPREKYYDVYIRNGSELAFYSKKVRAIDGVDVPSIQLS
-258 DNEQAYLKI
+258 NI
-267 LMDSI
+267 WMDVP
-272 FGKNQYVN
+272 Y
-280 TISVLFKNIAG
+280 
-291 ASGGGEDKRLKKN
+291 
-304 IEYLTVYAKNRDF
+304 
-317 SKPFNAVYQYKKIS
+317 
-331 QLVQEMRDENVS
+331 
-343 WKYTSVLIN
+343 
-352 AGIERYVGSTF
+352 
-363 DGAGNEIKLYKQE
+363 
-376 NPTIKSINYL
+376 
-386 MKEEGITEEEA
+386 EGIA
-397 YDKYGKLAFQTAL
+397 
-410 PQSSIRPRVM
+410 
-420 DKWRELGLNSNELM
+420 
-434 SIRYFP
+434 
-440 RTGKNKGKEYQQFY
+440 
-454 KGDSFRLF
+454 
-462 AWLKDVSEEI
+462 
-472 EGTLYKKD
+472 
-480 ILGTFWNFVGETK
+480 
-493 NVNKEGQVEFP
+493 KEGGVTLKG
-504 NGKKPERLLGKIIE
+504 GKKPEKLIRRILE
-518 MATEPNNVVLD
+518 MSSNPGDIVLD
-529 FFGGSG
+529 FHLGSG
-535 STIAAALKSGRKFI
+535 TTASVAHKLQRKYI
-549 SIEQLDNQIYLQIE
+549 GLEQLEIQIVDIKNRLQY
-563 RLNNV
+563 V
-568 ISGSDNNGMSS
+568 IAGEQGGISK

-615 DVVHRMIEGGADFDF
+615 DVVNRMMVGGADFDF
-630 RVDVEK
+630 QVDVEE
-636 VLQDPEYQTMS
+636 VLQDPEYQAMA
-647 LADKKQLIVKVIDK
+647 LADKKQLMVKVIDK

-667 YSDMDDRDVQE
+667 YSDMEDRDVQE

>member
-38 DAYTPMLMKALLAN
+38 DAYTHMLMKALLAN

-122 SVLKAGMTKEDQKD
+122 TVLKAGMTKEDQKD
-136 TDEPFLHETIAKAE
+136 TDETFLHETIAKAE

-161 NATKYDQENLGG
+161 NATKYDQKNLDG
-173 ASTDRFDDDNL
+173 ASTDSLDDNNL

-196 LKRLYNGKINL
+196 LHNIYAGKVQL

-213 YNTGT
+213 YNTGK
-218 DSFAYNDKFNHS
+218 DGFAYNDKYNRS
-230 AWLTFMKNRLEIA
+230 SWLTFMFNRLEIA
-243 RELLTDDGYIFIQTD
+243 KKLLSEDGSIFINID
-258 DNEQAYLKI
+258 YHEVHYLKV

-272 FGKNQYVN
+272 FGEQY
-280 TISVLFKNIAG
+280 FKNNIVWNYTGPSGSNKFLPRKHDDILYYGKSENTKYHIQFIKHKSGIHNSGQVFGNKDSSESYKSETEAKGKKLEDWWDDIYSTDRYRKELLNFSGQKPEKLIQRIINIA
-291 ASGGGEDKRLKKN
+291 
-304 IEYLTVYAKNRDF
+304 T
-317 SKPFNAVYQYKKIS
+317 
-331 QLVQEMRDENVS
+331 DEN
-343 WKYTSVLIN
+343 
-352 AGIERYVGSTF
+352 
-363 DGAGNEIKLYKQE
+363 
-376 NPTIKSINYL
+376 
-386 MKEEGITEEEA
+386 
-397 YDKYGKLAFQTAL
+397 
-410 PQSSIRPRVM
+410 
-420 DKWRELGLNSNELM
+420 
-434 SIRYFP
+434 
-440 RTGKNKGKEYQQFY
+440 
-454 KGDSFRLF
+454 
-462 AWLKDVSEEI
+462 
-472 EGTLYKKD
+472 D
-480 ILGTFWNFVGETK
+480 I
-493 NVNKEGQVEFP
+493 
-504 NGKKPERLLGKIIE
+504 
-518 MATEPNNVVLD
+518 VLD
-529 FFGGSG
+529 FFMG
-535 STIAAALKSGRKFI
+535 TATTQAVAMKMNRRFI
-549 SIEQLDNQIYLQIE
+549 GIEQMDYIKTVSVE
-563 RLNNV
+563 RLKKV
-568 ISGSDNNGMSS
+568 IAGEQGGISK

-606 QAETTKQLE
+606 QAETTKELE
-615 DVVHRMIEGGADFDF
+615 DVVQRMIEGGADFDF

-636 VLQDPEYQTMS
+636 VLQDPEYQAMV
-647 LADKKQLIVKVIDK
+647 LPDKKQLIVKVIDK

-678 LMSESDIAFN
+678 LMSDSDIAFN